1 MEKSL
6 PSTVYIDG
14 KKQAPK
20 RPTRVLLVKGA
31 ALHFRIAMRSR
42 LDALSRMRY
51 PELNDLGISSQVDAL
66 INESNACIAMVLEL
80 KNGITKLSKDQVAGL
95 RISHDRLKDSVNSHH
110 HRISKI
116 DPRTLDELN
125 LLLGECSFF
134 IDHYRD
140 ICNAIWNGQSLP
152 NRPVDRDL
160 KQKFLHAVID
170 FQDKNCT
177 EKFPAHRD
185 ICEAIGISPL
195 RFSARRYRDWKA
207 QWINNTFHLLRQ
219 PKKVKTVAISRPN
232 TGL

>member
-1 MEKSL
+1 M
-6 PSTVYIDG
+6 YCNG
-14 KKQAPK
+14 
-20 RPTRVLLVKGA
+20 
-31 ALHFRIAMRSR
+31 
-42 LDALSRMRY
+42 
-51 PELNDLGISSQVDAL
+51 
-66 INESNACIAMVLEL
+66 LEAQ
-80 KNGITKLSKDQVAGL
+80 NGITKLSKDQVAGL

-140 ICNAIWNGQSLP
+140 ICNAIWNMQALP

-160 KQKFLHAVID
+160 KQKFLYAVID

-177 EKFPAHRD
+177 DKFPPHRD

-207 QWINNTFHLLRQ
+207 QWVNNTFHLLRQ
-219 PKKVKTVAISRPN
+219 PKKVKAVAISTSNASP
-232 TGL
+232 